1 MTMEFV
7 SISDGEKA
15 MANEGYVLFIKYLKF
30 ANFGAE
36 HKELVF
42 IKAKH
47 AEVMRAISLCTCK
60 MPFRFRYTKN
70 CIIHFHFS
78 F

>member
-1 MTMEFV
+1 MKLSSLTQLSIHFWQEDDVKDLFLYQKHMTMEFV

-15 MANEGYVLFIKYLKF
+15 MANEGYVLFIKYLKL

-42 IKAKH
+42 IKAN
-47 AEVMRAISLCTCK
+47 MLRQ
-60 MPFRFRYTKN
+60 
-70 CIIHFHFS
+70 
-78 F
+78 